1 MAFKKTA
8 TIAVKTGSYTDH
20 EGKQKNR
27 YEYIGRVMTDEN
39 GGKMYFLNRTFNP
52 AGCPINR
59 EGDDAVLLSI
69 FEDKPRDRANVPD
82 GFPTG
87 GQPRGESAMAT
98 SGKPEGFPDF

>member
-8 TIAVKTGSYTDH
+8 TIAVKTGSYSDH

-39 GGKMYFLNRTFNP
+39 GAKMYFLDRTFNP
-52 AGCPINR
+52 AGVPINR

-69 FEDKPRDRANVPD
+69 FEDKRDEHGAQGSNGGKPD
-82 GFPTG
+82 GFP
-87 GQPRGESAMAT
+87 
-98 SGKPEGFPDF
+98 DF